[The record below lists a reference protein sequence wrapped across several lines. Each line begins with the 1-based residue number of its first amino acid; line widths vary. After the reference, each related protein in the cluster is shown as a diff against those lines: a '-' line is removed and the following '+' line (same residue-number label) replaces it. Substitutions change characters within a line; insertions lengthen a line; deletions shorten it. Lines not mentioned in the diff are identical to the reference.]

1 MNEGIIVF
9 LLIAFVLFFKLFVLL
24 LLLYLGYK
32 YLPRI
37 IRWFRTNLNFNYKT
51 M

>member
-9 LLIAFVLFFKLFVLL
+9 LLIAFILFFKLFVLL

-37 IRWFRTNLNFNYKT
+37 IRWLRNEFKF
-51 M
+51 